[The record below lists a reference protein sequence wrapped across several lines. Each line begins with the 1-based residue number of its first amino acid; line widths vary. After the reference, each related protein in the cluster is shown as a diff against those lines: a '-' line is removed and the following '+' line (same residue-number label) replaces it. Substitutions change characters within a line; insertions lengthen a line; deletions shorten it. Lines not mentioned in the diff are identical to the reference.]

1 MAPGTRL
8 LFLALGKVRG
18 VLAPI
23 MRQVGKDMGSNGLG
37 GDVYI
42 LRSAEDPVQ
51 ICHIDLVNSES
62 EPPRVAI
69 NFFPDQFAEFHA
81 IIEPHLQRLQE
92 G

>member
-1 MAPGTRL
+1 MITLRAKRDMAPGTRL

-37 GDVYI
+37 GDVYV

-51 ICHIDLVNSES
+51 NSES
-62 EPPRVAI
+62 EPPRVVI

-81 IIEPHLQRLQE
+81 TIEPHLQ
-92 G
+92 